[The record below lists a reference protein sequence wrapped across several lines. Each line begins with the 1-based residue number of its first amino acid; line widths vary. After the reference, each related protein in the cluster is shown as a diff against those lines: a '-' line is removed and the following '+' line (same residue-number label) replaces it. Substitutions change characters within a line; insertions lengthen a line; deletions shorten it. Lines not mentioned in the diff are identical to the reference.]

1 MTDHVCTICNCDY
14 SDDEGGMEG
23 YFGILPVSF
32 CSTCFSCMLDMV
44 ELFVGVK
51 KSKKNDTSY

>member
-1 MTDHVCTICNCDY
+1 MTDHVCNICSCEY

-32 CSTCFSCMLDMV
+32 CSTCFSCMIDMASQ
-44 ELFVGVK
+44 FVSEKTEDG
-51 KSKKNDTSY
+51 D

>member
-14 SDDEGGMEG
+14 SDDEGGSEG

-32 CSTCFSCMLDMV
+32 CPTCLACMIDMASQFIN
-44 ELFVGVK
+44 EK
-51 KSKKNDTSY
+51 YEE

>member
-1 MTDHVCTICNCDY
+1 MNDNHVCTICSCNY

-32 CSTCFSCMLDMV
+32 CATCFSCMIDMASQ
-44 ELFVGVK
+44 FVGERTEDG
-51 KSKKNDTSY
+51 N